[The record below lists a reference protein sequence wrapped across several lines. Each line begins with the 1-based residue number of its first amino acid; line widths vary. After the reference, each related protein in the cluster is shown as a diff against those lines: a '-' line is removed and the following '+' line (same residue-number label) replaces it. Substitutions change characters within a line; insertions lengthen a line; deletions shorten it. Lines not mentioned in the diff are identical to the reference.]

1 MEIANLLNQ
10 LGMLFIFLLIG
21 LILKKTKI
29 IKGNEGQVL
38 INLTIYL
45 LLPLNIIDSFQ
56 MEFDLNTLVSFAL
69 ILIISGA
76 IQFFSM
82 FLGQVL
88 YQKRPENQKKVLQYA
103 TVCSNAGF
111 MGSPIAQGIYG
122 GLGLTYASIFLIPM
136 RIVMWSVG
144 VAYFTKSTN
153 RREVVIRVLT
163 HPCIIAVFIGL
174 GLMLFQ
180 VRLPGFVGAAVTSVG
195 NCATPISMIFIGTIL
210 AEVDVRR
217 IFSKTILAFSVIRLL
232 AIPGIVFLVLT
243 ILKIDPIVTGVS
255 VLLSGMPAGSTTA
268 ILAAKYGG
276 DQIFAT
282 KCVVFTT
289 LLSMITIP
297 IWSLLL

>member
-10 LGMLFIFLLIG
+10 LGMMFIFLLIG

-29 IKGNEGQVL
+29 IKGNDGQVL
-38 INLTIYL
+38 IDLTIYL

-56 MEFDLNTLVSFAL
+56 MEFNLNILISFAI

-76 IQFFSM
+76 IQIFSM
-82 FLGQVL
+82 FVGQVL

-122 GLGLTYASIFLIPM
+122 DLGLTYASIFLIPM

-153 RREVVIRVLT
+153 RREVAKRVLT
-163 HPCIIAVFIGL
+163 HPCIVAVFVGL
-174 GLMLFQ
+174 ALMLWQ
-180 VRLPGFVGAAVTSVG
+180 VRLPGFVGDAVTSVG

-210 AEVDVRR
+210 AEVDIRK
-217 IFSKTILAFSVIRLL
+217 ILSKTILAFSVIRLL
-232 AIPGIVFLVLT
+232 AIPGIVFLILT
-243 ILKIDPIVTGVS
+243 ILKVDPVVTGVS

-276 DQIFAT
+276 DQVFAT

-289 LLSMITIP
+289 VLSMITIP
-297 IWSLLL
+297 LWSLLL